1 MTKLASQVDELR
13 CTERTNLTRAMKA
26 KTNERVIQ
34 EVKQRKI
41 AEEQI
46 YERQRTAAELSKY
59 QRMDAEKK
67 YTDIRN
73 LLMKMNVPVQGG
85 KAEPI

>member
-41 AEEQI
+41 AEE
-46 YERQRTAAELSKY
+46 
-59 QRMDAEKK
+59 
-67 YTDIRN
+67 
-73 LLMKMNVPVQGG
+73 
-85 KAEPI
+85 

>member
-1 MTKLASQVDELR
+1 
-13 CTERTNLTRAMKA
+13 MKA

-41 AEEQI
+41 VEEQI
-46 YERQRTAAELSKY
+46 YERQRQAAELSKY

-67 YTDIRN
+67 YNDIRN

>member
-1 MTKLASQVDELR
+1 
-13 CTERTNLTRAMKA
+13 
-26 KTNERVIQ
+26 
-34 EVKQRKI
+34 
-41 AEEQI
+41 
-46 YERQRTAAELSKY
+46 
-59 QRMDAEKK
+59 MDAEKK